1 MAGSDPTPLVEG
13 PAEENAAA
21 WHRRV
26 AAAHELAGRLA
37 VIHADLVTLTE
48 ELLSSNTWAGDGIR
62 SIEHW
67 LQVFVGLSPAN
78 AAAVARVA
86 QRSTELPEVVE
97 ALGAGRL
104 GLDQAAVVAQHA
116 PEEYSASI
124 TEFAEKATITQL
136 RRTLSR

>member
-1 MAGSDPTPLVEG
+1 MYHYLMAGSDHTPLVEG

-86 QRSTELPEVVE
+86 QRSTSFPKWSRHL
-97 ALGAGRL
+97 
-104 GLDQAAVVAQHA
+104 A
-116 PEEYSASI
+116 PGGSGW
-124 TEFAEKATITQL
+124 T
-136 RRTLSR
+136 RPRW